1 MECCHVKNEKG
12 QSLVEYAMVLPLLL
26 LLIFGIID
34 FGRYFHAYLTVDHAG
49 REAARAASVGKNA
62 VDAALRNGTGIG
74 LSSGQV
80 QVSEAGGEAVVRI
93 VYPITFVT
101 PVIGSLV
108 GPLQVDDTTVMRIE

>member
-1 MECCHVKNEKG
+1 MKSEKG
-12 QSLVEYAMVLPLLL
+12 QSLAEYALVLPLLL

-49 REAARAASVGKNA
+49 REAARAASLGNNA
-62 VDAALRNGTGIG
+62 VDAAVRNGAGIG
-74 LSSGQV
+74 LSSGHV
-80 QVSEAGGEAVVRI
+80 QVSESGGEAVVRI

-108 GPLQVDDTTVMRIE
+108 GPLQVDNTTIMRIE